1 MPSAIVKKP
10 EAETETKQPL
20 TEQYELINI
29 EKAKA
34 PDGGTGTDWFRYT
47 IIQGQNTINGYRQ
60 GTQRTVTSAVK
71 DIVLELNERR
81 VGKRGRVH
89 LTPSRKQQKK

>member
-1 MPSAIVKKP
+1 MPAASTKP
-10 EAETETKQPL
+10 AQPL
-20 TEQYELINI
+20 SEQYELSDI

-34 PDGGTGTDWFRYT
+34 PDGGNGSDWFRYT
-47 IIQGQNTINGYRQ
+47 IIQGQNTITGYRQ
-60 GTQRTVTSAVK
+60 GSQRTVTKAVK

-81 VGKRGRVH
+81 GGKKGRVH